1 MALFFCFNT
10 LPLIKGVIYSFTN
23 FKGYGSYDWVGLRN
37 YKDLFTDSRVGGSYL
52 FTFKLAIVAT
62 IVTNVLSLILALG
75 LNSKIRF
82 KSALRGAYF
91 IPNVLGALVVGYIFN
106 YFFTY
111 ILPAF
116 GKMIGNKTLSSSML
130 SSTSLAWVAI
140 VIVCA
145 WQAIAMNTIIY
156 ISGLQT
162 VPEDVYEAGAIDGAT
177 GWNKFK
183 NLTFPLILPFFTI
196 NMVLCV
202 KNFLMVFDQIM
213 ALTKGGPAQSTESI
227 SYLIYQNG
235 MAGGQFGFQSAN
247 AVIFFLVIVAISV
260 TQMTVLGKRR
270 SSYDRGKYKTNKP
283 AMIFL
288 VLGLITIAFPLYL
301 TVVIAFKQPS
311 EMTNSISGILSLPS
325 SWSLENFREAMRVTD
340 FWNSLGNSLFITLV
354 TVALSIVIHSMI
366 GYAIGRNKAHSK
378 GYNLVYLYIVSGMF
392 VPFAILMMPLVKQTA
407 QMGLNNRFGVIL
419 LYVVFYMPM
428 NVLLYTGY
436 LKNIPIALEEAACV
450 DGASTWT
457 TYWKIVFPI
466 MRPMHATVAVLTA
479 LGTWNDVMT
488 PLVIMSGGEQNTLP
502 LAQLTFQTQFGT
514 NYNLAFASYLLA
526 LLPILIFYLI
536 CQKQI
541 LNGVVNGAVK

>member
-1 MALFFCFNT
+1 MMKKNKLNDRKRTFLLITIPIVALFFCFNT

-37 YKDLFTDSRVGGSYL
+37 YKDLFTDSRVGGSYI
-52 FTFKLAIVAT
+52 FTFKLAIAAT
-62 IVTNVLSLILALG
+62 ILTNVLSLLMALG
-75 LNSKIRF
+75 LNSKIKF

-111 ILPAF
+111 ILPVF
-116 GKMIGNKTLSSSML
+116 GKMIGSKTFSSSML
-130 SSTSLAWVAI
+130 SNTKLAWIAI

-145 WQAIAMNTIIY
+145 WQSIAMNTIIY

-260 TQMTVLGKRR
+260 TQMTVLGK
-270 SSYDRGKYKTNKP
+270 K
-283 AMIFL
+283 
-288 VLGLITIAFPLYL
+288 
-301 TVVIAFKQPS
+301 
-311 EMTNSISGILSLPS
+311 
-325 SWSLENFREAMRVTD
+325 
-340 FWNSLGNSLFITLV
+340 
-354 TVALSIVIHSMI
+354 
-366 GYAIGRNKAHSK
+366 
-378 GYNLVYLYIVSGMF
+378 
-392 VPFAILMMPLVKQTA
+392 
-407 QMGLNNRFGVIL
+407 
-419 LYVVFYMPM
+419 
-428 NVLLYTGY
+428 
-436 LKNIPIALEEAACV
+436 EE
-450 DGASTWT
+450 
-457 TYWKIVFPI
+457 
-466 MRPMHATVAVLTA
+466 
-479 LGTWNDVMT
+479 
-488 PLVIMSGGEQNTLP
+488 
-502 LAQLTFQTQFGT
+502 QL
-514 NYNLAFASYLLA
+514 
-526 LLPILIFYLI
+526 
-536 CQKQI
+536 
-541 LNGVVNGAVK
+541 